1 VWSYWSGS
9 MVSLPGLLGL
19 TGLLD
24 VAGPFGIAS
33 HAYSIVLLVYYTLAE
48 IFGLQ

>member
-1 VWSYWSGS
+1 MSGS
-9 MVSLPGLLGL
+9 LVSLAGLLGL

-33 HAYSIVLLVYYTLAE
+33 LHIVLLVYYTLAG